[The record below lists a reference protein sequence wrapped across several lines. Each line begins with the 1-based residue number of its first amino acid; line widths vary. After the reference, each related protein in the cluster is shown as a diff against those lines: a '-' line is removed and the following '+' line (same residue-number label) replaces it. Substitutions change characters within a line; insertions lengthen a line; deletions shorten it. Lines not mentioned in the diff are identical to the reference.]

1 MGPAL
6 REGRRQKQ
14 DQVEEEDLSDFSY
27 PHREPGNHS
36 FIHCTG
42 WPGSSNPIDMSFEW
56 AAVGQGMTLGE
67 VALRQSEG
75 LAAGGC

>member
-1 MGPAL
+1 MTSATLTGSL
-6 REGRRQKQ
+6 GIT
-14 DQVEEEDLSDFSY
+14 VL
-27 PHREPGNHS
+27 
-36 FIHCTG
+36 FIVQG
-42 WPGSSNPIDMSFEW
+42 GQGLQIPLDMSFEW